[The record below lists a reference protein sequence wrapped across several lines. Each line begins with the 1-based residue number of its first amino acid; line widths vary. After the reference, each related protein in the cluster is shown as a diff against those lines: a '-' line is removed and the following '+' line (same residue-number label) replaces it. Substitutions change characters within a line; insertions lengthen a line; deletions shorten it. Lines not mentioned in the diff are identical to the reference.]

1 MRKITQAT
9 QCPVTYNTLL
19 LNTQKLVLV
28 VHDFRSPQ
36 DRLFREKQDK
46 HEVDVIP
53 NKFIFFV
60 ISSTVQSKNGI
71 IRTRRRVSWKNR
83 PLDFHERNTKG
94 TAGLLQSL
102 DNGLVGLYADLSL
115 GPRRLVRYAH
125 QIRLGLLQVGLGS
138 TDVQL
143 VQRNSLLR
151 QQLH

>member
-28 VHDFRSPQ
+28 VHDFRSPR

-53 NKFIFFV
+53 NKFIFFD

-83 PLDFHERNTKG
+83 PLDFHKRNTKG
-94 TAGLLQSL
+94 TCGGNQTGGFSLRAQQTKLL
-102 DNGLVGLYADLSL
+102 
-115 GPRRLVRYAH
+115 P
-125 QIRLGLLQVGLGS
+125 
-138 TDVQL
+138 
-143 VQRNSLLR
+143 
-151 QQLH
+151 